1 MATIIE
7 EFDATRVTNVGTKF
21 SEDATSI
28 AFGCLGSIEGETE
41 LLELVKKCEGVE
53 TKKKTTPQKMS
64 LTLNGHVKVPVLQD
78 IFGLSN
84 EGLKAGVYSYGADSL
99 SKPFVLTADVLDEF
113 EAQTKLIAFSNCV
126 AATGLKITVENGAD
140 EVAEVELEFTAMIDD
155 NRKCYYEAIIS
166 ELDEA
171 DKDAF
176 VKQWHTNFTPDMVIA
191 TP

>member
-64 LTLNGHVKVPVLQD
+64 LTLNGHVKVPVLRD
-78 IFGLSN
+78 IFGFSN

>member
-1 MATIIE
+1 MPTIIE

-21 SEDATSI
+21 SGDATSI

-64 LTLNGHVKVPVLQD
+64 LTLTGHVRVDVLRD
-78 IFGLSN
+78 VFGLSN

-155 NRKCYYEAIIS
+155 NRKCYYEAIVS
-166 ELDEA
+166 ELDSA
-171 DKDAF
+171 DRDAF
-176 VKQWHTNFTPDMVIA
+176 VTEWHTNFTPDMVLA

>member
-64 LTLNGHVKVPVLQD
+64 LT
-78 IFGLSN
+78 
-84 EGLKAGVYSYGADSL
+84 
-99 SKPFVLTADVLDEF
+99 
-113 EAQTKLIAFSNCV
+113 
-126 AATGLKITVENGAD
+126 
-140 EVAEVELEFTAMIDD
+140 
-155 NRKCYYEAIIS
+155 
-166 ELDEA
+166 
-171 DKDAF
+171 
-176 VKQWHTNFTPDMVIA
+176 
-191 TP
+191 

>member
-64 LTLNGHVKVPVLQD
+64 LTLNGHVKVPVLRD

>member
-64 LTLNGHVKVPVLQD
+64 LTLNGHVKVPVLRD

-99 SKPFVLTADVLDEF
+99 SKPFVLTAAVLDEF

>member
-64 LTLNGHVKVPVLQD
+64 LTLNGHVKVPVLRD

-171 DKDAF
+171 DNDAF

>member
-1 MATIIE
+1 MPTIIE

-64 LTLNGHVKVPVLQD
+64 LTLNGHVKVPVLRD

-113 EAQTKLIAFSNCV
+113 ETQTKLIAFSNCV

-171 DKDAF
+171 EKESF
-176 VKQWHTNFTPDMVIA
+176 VEQWHTNFTPDMVLSA
-191 TP
+191 P

>member
-1 MATIIE
+1 
-7 EFDATRVTNVGTKF
+7 
-21 SEDATSI
+21 
-28 AFGCLGSIEGETE
+28 
-41 LLELVKKCEGVE
+41 
-53 TKKKTTPQKMS
+53 MS
-64 LTLNGHVKVPVLQD
+64 LTLNGHVKVPVLRD

>member
-64 LTLNGHVKVPVLQD
+64 LTLNGHVKVPVLRD

-171 DKDAF
+171 DRDAF
-176 VKQWHTNFTPDMVIA
+176 VTEWHTNFTPDMVLA

>member
-41 LLELVKKCEGVE
+41 LLELVKKCGGVE

-64 LTLNGHVKVPVLQD
+64 LTLNGHVKVPVLRD

>member
-64 LTLNGHVKVPVLQD
+64 LKLNGHVKVPVLRD